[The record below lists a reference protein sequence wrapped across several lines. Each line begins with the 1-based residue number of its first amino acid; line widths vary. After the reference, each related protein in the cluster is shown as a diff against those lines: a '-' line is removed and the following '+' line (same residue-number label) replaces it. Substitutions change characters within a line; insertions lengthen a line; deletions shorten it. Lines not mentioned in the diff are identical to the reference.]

1 MRITEPILDLFRA
14 SGLELRSEG
23 VLLRFPRGSDYKA
36 WAALRR
42 QSRKFLEPWEPLWTA
57 DELERTAWRERLRQ
71 YGQDRRRGTG
81 QTFFIFERQGNRL
94 AGGITI
100 GNIRRGVAQSAHIG
114 YWMGEKFAG
123 RGLMSEAVRLLVD
136 HGFGT
141 LGLHRIEAACIPQNK
156 RSIRVLEKAG
166 FSSEG
171 LLRSYLRING
181 VWQDHMLFS
190 LIEDDY
196 EDMRNRGS
204 KD

>member
-1 MRITEPILDLFRA
+1 MRIAGSIIDFVHPG
-14 SGLELRSEG
+14 GLELRNEA
-23 VLLRFPRGSDYKA
+23 VLLRFPRRSDYKA

-42 QSRKFLEPWEPLWTA
+42 QSRKFLEPWEPSWTM
-57 DELERTAWRERLRQ
+57 DELERSAWRERLRQ
-71 YGQDRRRGTG
+71 YSQDRRRGTG
-81 QTFFIFERQGNRL
+81 QTFFIFERKGNEL

-100 GNIRRGVAQSAHIG
+100 GNIRRGAAQSGHIG

-123 RGLMSEAVRLLVD
+123 HGLMSEAVRLLVD
-136 HGFGT
+136 HGFRT

-181 VWQDHMLFS
+181 VWQDHVLFS
-190 LIEDDY
+190 LIDEDDKKT
-196 EDMRNRGS
+196 RARGS